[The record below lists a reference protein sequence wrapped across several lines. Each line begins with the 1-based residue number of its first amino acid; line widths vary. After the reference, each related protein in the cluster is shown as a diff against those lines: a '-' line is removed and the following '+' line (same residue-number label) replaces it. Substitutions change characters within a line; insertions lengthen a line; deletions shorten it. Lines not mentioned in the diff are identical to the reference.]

1 MTDVNKGVI
10 GEMGGRSY
18 LPDDSIRAY
27 CWGRH
32 HLSQAWKYG
41 REKYCWQRRK
51 QTQRHRG
58 GSGRCAWQT
67 FTSHFTVFKGPLH
80 SLIYFAQQSVEESK
94 DIECSQHKVM
104 INVLDDG
111 YANKL
116 DLITTHYMP
125 V

>member
-1 MTDVNKGVI
+1 MVEKSTAGRGENKHKGIEEEEGGVR
-10 GEMGGRSY
+10 GKH
-18 LPDDSIRAY
+18 L
-27 CWGRH
+27 H
-32 HLSQAWKYG
+32 HTSQF
-41 REKYCWQRRK
+41 
-51 QTQRHRG
+51 
-58 GSGRCAWQT
+58 S
-67 FTSHFTVFKGPLH
+67 KGHCTL

-116 DLITTHYMP
+116 DLITTHYMH